1 MESALAAQLHGEP
14 LYERCRHA
22 AYGTIEY
29 RRAGRPAAL
38 DLGSPSMTAARKLGL
53 WSGVG
58 IVIANMIGA
67 GVLTTP
73 GYMAM
78 DLAPSY
84 ILLAWVVGGVAALA
98 GARAYAAVAQ
108 AIPRSGGEYR
118 YLSVLWHPLLGYLAG
133 WTSLLVGFSQPIAL
147 DAQLVGYYS
156 NTLGVDV
163 SWRVITAAV
172 IVGVTALHAF
182 DLRASRR
189 GQNVLVAIK
198 IVLVLG
204 FVVVGL
210 VAGAHAWPTWRP
222 KASELGL
229 PLAPFFQSLVFIAFC
244 FSGWNAAIYA
254 SEEFAAPRRDVPRAM
269 LIGCA
274 VVLVLYL
281 LVNWVF
287 VANLTPAHYG
297 SWIGD
302 DPDRITLGHVVM
314 KDLVGTVGA
323 KIMSAFMIVA
333 LLSAASAMTMIGPR
347 VYAAMAR
354 DGYLPRVFAGED
366 GRPPLWSVMLQ
377 GAIALAVAMTT
388 SFIKAIATVGTVL
401 TLMAALTVLGV
412 FKLAL
417 DKRQTEKPGVQAL
430 VAAAIFVGLAA
441 WMLYFAFTSPILN
454 TVELPVV
461 GKVSSPLVWLVF
473 IAAVT
478 GVYAAWTAVRRRR

>member
-1 MESALAAQLHGEP
+1 
-14 LYERCRHA
+14 
-22 AYGTIEY
+22 
-29 RRAGRPAAL
+29 
-38 DLGSPSMTAARKLGL
+38 MTAARKLGV

-78 DLAPSY
+78 DLSPSY
-84 ILLAWVVGGVAALA
+84 ILMAWVVGGIAALA

-118 YLSVLWHPLLGYLAG
+118 YLSTLWHPILGYLAG
-133 WTSLLVGFSQPIAL
+133 WTSLLVGFSQPVAL
-147 DAQLVGYYS
+147 DAQLVGYYAG
-156 NTLGVDV
+156 TLGVGIN
-163 SWRVITAAV
+163 WRVVTVAT
-172 IVGVTALHAF
+172 IVVVTALHAF

-198 IVLVLG
+198 LTLVVG

-210 VAGAHAWPTWRP
+210 VAGSNTWPTWVP
-222 KASELGL
+222 KASEHGL

-244 FSGWNAAIYA
+244 YSGWNAAIYA

-274 VVLVLYL
+274 AVIVLYL

-302 DPDRITLGHVVM
+302 DPDRITLGHVLM

-323 KIMSAFMIVA
+323 RIMSAFMIVA

-354 DGYLPRVFAGED
+354 DGYLPAVFAGQD
-366 GRPPLWSVMLQ
+366 GKPPVWSVVLQ
-377 GAIALAVAMTT
+377 STIALAVAMTT

-401 TLMAALTVLGV
+401 TLMAALTALGV
-412 FKLAL
+412 FKLQF
-417 DKRQTEKPGVQAL
+417 DKRQADKPGVPAL
-430 VAAAIFVGLAA
+430 VAAAVFVGLAVN
-441 WMLYFAFTSPILN
+441 MLYFAFTSPLLN

-473 IAAVT
+473 IALVT
-478 GVYAAWTAVRRRR
+478 GGYAVWSARRSRPSGA

>member
-1 MESALAAQLHGEP
+1 V
-14 LYERCRHA
+14 
-22 AYGTIEY
+22 T
-29 RRAGRPAAL
+29 
-38 DLGSPSMTAARKLGL
+38 TARKLGL

-67 GVLTTP
+67 GVLTAP

-84 ILLAWVVGGVAALA
+84 ILWAWLIGGVAALA

-118 YLSVLWHPLLGYLAG
+118 YLSTLWHPVLGYLAG
-133 WTSLLVGFSQPIAL
+133 WTSLLVGFSQPVAL

-156 NTLGVDV
+156 GTLGIGIP
-163 SWRVITAAV
+163 WRVITIAV
-172 IVGVTALHAF
+172 IVLVTALHAF

-189 GQNVLVAIK
+189 GQNALVAIK
-198 IVLVLG
+198 ITLVAG
-204 FVVVGL
+204 FVVVG
-210 VAGAHAWPTWRP
+210 VIAGSNAWPGWRP
-222 KASELGL
+222 QASEHGL

-244 FSGWNAAIYA
+244 YSGWNAAIYA

-274 VVLVLYL
+274 AVMLLYM

-297 SWIGD
+297 DWIRD

-314 KDLVGTVGA
+314 KELIGTTGA
-323 KIMSAFMIVA
+323 KIMSGFMIVA
-333 LLSAASAMTMIGPR
+333 LLSATSAMTMIGPR

-354 DGYLPRVFAGED
+354 DGYLPAVFAGKD
-366 GRPPLWSVMLQ
+366 GKPPLGSVLLQ
-377 GAIALAVAMTT
+377 GAIAVAVAMTT

-401 TLMAALTVLGV
+401 TLMAALTALGV
-412 FKLAL
+412 FKLQL
-417 DKRQTEKPGVQAL
+417 DRRQAEKPGVPAL
-430 VAAAIFVGLAA
+430 IAAAIFVGLAG
-441 WMLYFAFTSPILN
+441 WMLYFAFTSPLLN
-454 TVELPVV
+454 TVDLPGV
-461 GKVSSPLVWLVF
+461 GKVASPLVWLAF
-473 IAAVT
+473 IVLIT
-478 GVYAAWTAVRRRR
+478 GVYAAWVGRSRARAAGRA

>member
-1 MESALAAQLHGEP
+1 MEQ
-14 LYERCRHA
+14 
-22 AYGTIEY
+22 
-29 RRAGRPAAL
+29 RA
-38 DLGSPSMTAARKLGL
+38 KLGL

-58 IVIANMIGA
+58 IVVANMIGA

-78 DLAPSY
+78 DLAPSH
-84 ILLAWVVGGVAALA
+84 ILFAWVIGGVAALS

-118 YLSVLWHPLLGYLAG
+118 YLSELWHPMLGYLAG
-133 WTSLLVGFSQPIAL
+133 WTSLLVGFSQPVAT
-147 DAQLVGYYS
+147 DAQLIGYYAG
-156 NTLGVDV
+156 TLVPGV
-163 SWRVITAAV
+163 SWRVVAV
-172 IVGVTALHAF
+172 GAILLVTALHAL
-182 DLRASRR
+182 DLRASKR
-189 GQNVLVAIK
+189 GQNILVAVK
-198 IVLVLG
+198 FTLVVG

-210 VAGAHAWPTWRP
+210 VAGENAWPTWRP
-222 KASELGL
+222 EAAAHGL

-244 FSGWNAAIYA
+244 YSGWNAAIYA

-269 LIGCA
+269 LIGCSA
-274 VVLVLYL
+274 VMVLYL

-297 SWIGD
+297 AWIGD
-302 DPDRITLGHVVM
+302 DPDRITLGHVLM
-314 KDLVGTVGA
+314 KDIVGGTGA
-323 KIMSAFMIVA
+323 KVMSVFMIVA

-366 GRPPLWSVMLQ
+366 GKPPLWSVLLQ
-377 GAIALAVAMTT
+377 SAIAIAVAMTT

-401 TLMAALTVLGV
+401 TLMAALTALGV
-412 FKLAL
+412 FRLQL
-417 DKRQTEKPGVQAL
+417 DAKHKEKPGPAAL
-430 VAAAIFVGLAA
+430 VAATIFVGLSG

-454 TVELPVV
+454 TVKLPGV

-473 IAAVT
+473 IALIT
-478 GVYAAWTAVRRRR
+478 LLYAAWNAMARQRRAV